1 MTAIEWE
8 RAPEGGLGEASRSLE
23 PASQPHG
30 PNQWAGSIAIRVE
43 SGRIRLL
50 RKSLYDLAVAQAPL
64 PGGVAEFVAPP
75 AEIFS
80 VGPNDRS

>member
-1 MTAIEWE
+1 MEKL
-8 RAPEGGLGEASRSLE
+8 REAWSPPLSPMGRIN
-23 PASQPHG
+23 G
-30 PNQWAGSIAIRVE
+30 PDQWAGSIAIRVE

-50 RKSLYDLAVAQAPL
+50 RKSLYDLAVAQALL